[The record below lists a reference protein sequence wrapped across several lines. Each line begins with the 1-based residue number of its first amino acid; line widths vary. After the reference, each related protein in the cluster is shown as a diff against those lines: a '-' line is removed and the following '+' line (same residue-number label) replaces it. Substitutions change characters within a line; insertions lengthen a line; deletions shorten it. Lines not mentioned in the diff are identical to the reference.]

1 MTGEAVF
8 RAWDIIRM
16 LHMRIIAIIMLLL
29 REVNCITGAA
39 PFIGMY
45 KVEFSGRELSRE
57 GQPQP
62 VDLVILAEKT
72 EISNPS
78 LCRISYYFIYVFM

>member
-16 LHMRIIAIIMLLL
+16 LHMRIVAIIMLLL

-45 KVEFSGRELSRE
+45 KV
-57 GQPQP
+57 
-62 VDLVILAEKT
+62 
-72 EISNPS
+72 
-78 LCRISYYFIYVFM
+78 